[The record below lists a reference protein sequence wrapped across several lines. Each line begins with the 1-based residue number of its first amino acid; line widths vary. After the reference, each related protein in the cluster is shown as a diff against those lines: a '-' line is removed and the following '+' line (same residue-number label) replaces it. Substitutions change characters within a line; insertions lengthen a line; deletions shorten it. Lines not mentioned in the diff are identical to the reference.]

1 MISLIS
7 EITDS
12 KGRRAA
18 RGWVFFD
25 GDCTVCISL
34 ARRFRRTLEKRGFG
48 LAALQDPRV
57 APLLGLPPD
66 ELLHE
71 MRVVT
76 TEDELYGGADAVVF
90 LARQIWWAW
99 PLYLGSKFPGMRH
112 LLRAGYRWFAD
123 HRHCASGACERPSG
137 GGGTSAKLARR
148 ELTTEHAED
157 TENGRAGLGSA
168 LHTASRRGQR
178 VCVPGETAQPEGRA
192 TSARHG

>member
-18 RGWVFFD
+18 RGWVLFD
-25 GDCTVCISL
+25 GDCAICIAL

-57 APLLGLPPD
+57 PALLGLAPD

-76 TEDELYGGADAVVF
+76 TEDELYGGADAIVF
-90 LARQIWWAW
+90 LARQVWWAW
-99 PLYLGSKFPGMRH
+99 PLYLASKFPGIGL
-112 LLRAGYRWFAD
+112 LLRSGYRWFAD
-123 HRHCASGACERPSG
+123 HRHCASAASERPSG
-137 GGGTSAKLARR
+137 GGRISAKLARK
-148 ELTTEHAED
+148 ELTTERAED
-157 TENGRAGLGSA
+157 TENGRTGSGSA
-168 LHTASRRGQR
+168 LQTASRRGQR
-178 VCVPGETAQPEGRA
+178 VCVPQEIAQPEGRA
-192 TSARHG
+192 TKARHA